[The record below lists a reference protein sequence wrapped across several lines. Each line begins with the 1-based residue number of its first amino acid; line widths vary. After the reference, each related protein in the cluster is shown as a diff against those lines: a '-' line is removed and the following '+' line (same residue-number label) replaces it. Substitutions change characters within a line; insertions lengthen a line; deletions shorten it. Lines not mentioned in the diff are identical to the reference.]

1 MRTETQMMDLIL
13 SVARQD
19 DRIRAVYMN
28 GSRTNVRAPK
38 DLFQDYDIVY
48 VVKELGSFLRDESW
62 IDVFGERLIMQE
74 PMKLDQYLGLSSGD
88 TQGVEDYAYLILFN
102 DGNRMDLSLKT
113 AGVML
118 AEYTGDSL
126 TLPLLDKDGCLP
138 AIPPPDDHSYHIHQ
152 PTAGQYFS
160 CCNEFWWC
168 LQNVAKGIWRD
179 ELPYV
184 MQMFQSTSH
193 IELDRMVSWWIS
205 LQQSE
210 GVATG
215 KMGKYF
221 KRYLPT
227 EYWQQYE
234 QTYSDC
240 RYETIW
246 KSVFVTCDLFSRL
259 ARDVADQLGYP
270 YLDADEA
277 NMTRYLDLVRKLPAD
292 ATEIS
297 GLAVDTDA

>member
-19 DRIRAVYMN
+19 ERIRAVYMN
-28 GSRTNVRAPK
+28 GSRTNADAPE

-48 VVKELGSFLRDESW
+48 VVTELGSFLRDESW
-62 IDVFGERLIMQE
+62 IDVYGERLIMQE

-88 TQGVEDYAYLILFN
+88 TQGVEDYAYLILFS

-138 AIPPPDDHSYHIHQ
+138 AIPPPDDHSYHIQQ

-205 LQQSE
+205 LRHE
-210 GVATG
+210 DGIATG

-234 QTYSDC
+234 QTYSDWQ
-240 RYETIW
+240 YDHVW
-246 KSVFVTCDLFSRL
+246 DSVFVTCDLFSQL